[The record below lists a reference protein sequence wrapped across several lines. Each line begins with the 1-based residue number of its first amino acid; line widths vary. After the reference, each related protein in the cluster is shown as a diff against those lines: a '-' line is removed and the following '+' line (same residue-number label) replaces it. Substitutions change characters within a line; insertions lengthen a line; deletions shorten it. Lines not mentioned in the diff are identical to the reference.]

1 LKARGLDALN
11 ETRTAL
17 ETLVK
22 TGTLPPF
29 PGKPASS
36 G

>member
-22 TGTLPPF
+22 TGTLPPI
-29 PGKPASS
+29 PDKPTST